1 MAHFASTT
9 SASETARLGKLAEY
23 QILDT
28 DPEREFDEIVQV
40 AAKLIG
46 TPISLVS
53 LIDRD
58 RQWFKA
64 RYGLGATQTPRE
76 QAFCDHAIKSD
87 DVYIVDDATKNPL
100 FAGNPLV
107 TGAPDIR
114 FYAGAPLI
122 TPDKFRLGTLCV
134 IDTKPHDGLSADH
147 ETVLALLARMV
158 VNALES
164 RRLTMRANHQAR
176 MMTRLAEATV
186 EISQSLN
193 PADIARKVTETA
205 RGLVVA
211 DAAHIQLLLP
221 AAGGQ
226 SVFVA
231 SRSGA
236 KDQPPPGV
244 PWQAYGQ
251 ALLSRRALKASTAH
265 DLPVAVTTAD
275 PVKGSWIGFVIGLDK
290 DKPAAALQLWR
301 QYTTSFTD
309 LETAMLTDIAR
320 VASAALERRSGAQI
334 TAASGPIRL
343 LLSGGRHRW
352 PPDCCPFSHARTS
365 SRYKQAHPAP
375 QRRPDGSSR
384 DVWLKSVCRRRVL

>member
-1 MAHFASTT
+1 VATFASTA

-40 AAKLIG
+40 AAKLLG
-46 TPISLVS
+46 TPISLIS

-64 RYGLGATQTPRE
+64 RYGLGASQTPRE
-76 QAFCDHAIKSD
+76 HAFCEHAIKRD
-87 DVYIVDDATKNPL
+87 DVYVVDDATKNPL
-100 FAGNPLV
+100 FSENPLV

-134 IDTKPHDGLSADH
+134 IDTAPRDGLSEDH
-147 ETVLALLARMV
+147 QTILELLARMV

-164 RRLTMRANHQAR
+164 RRLTLRANHQAR

-186 EISQSLN
+186 EISQSPTAAEVAL
-193 PADIARKVTETA
+193 AVTTTA

-211 DAAHIQLLLP
+211 DAAHLQLLTP

-231 SRSGA
+231 TRSGPQ
-236 KDQPPPGV
+236 DQAPAGV
-244 PWQAYGQ
+244 PWQAYGM
-251 ALLSRRALKASTAH
+251 ALRTRKSLKAAGAH
-265 DLPVAVTTAD
+265 DLPVAVTSAE
-275 PVKGSWIGFVIGLDK
+275 PLKGAWIGFLLGLDK
-290 DKPAAALQLWR
+290 EKPDAIFQLWR

-309 LETAMLTDIAR
+309 LEIAMLTDIAR
-320 VASAALERRSGAQI
+320 VASAALERRA
-334 TAASGPIRL
+334 
-343 LLSGGRHRW
+343 GR
-352 PPDCCPFSHARTS
+352 
-365 SRYKQAHPAP
+365 
-375 QRRPDGSSR
+375 
-384 DVWLKSVCRRRVL
+384 